1 MQEFRLD
8 RNGFRMAS
16 ILKLYLD
23 IALLRRGPEDVP
35 ASKSLLYAT
44 LAAFVV
50 LNALLTVAFRP
61 TVENWLPQLLVS
73 VAFTLFWYRIL
84 LTLFGRRE
92 RYLQTMTAVLGFGC
106 IITPVLLPAVGAM
119 APYMEAPQPDQAMPF
134 IVLLMLPLFIYL
146 LYVSARILRAAIER
160 PMFQCVM
167 LVLLQTFLEPLLL
180 LALFGPGAAAAA
192 AAGAGG

>member
-1 MQEFRLD
+1 MQEFPLD
-8 RNGFRMAS
+8 RNGFRMAA

-23 IALLRRGPEDVP
+23 IALLRRGPEDLP
-35 ASKSLLYAT
+35 ASKPLLYAT

-50 LNALLTVAFRP
+50 LNALLTVVFRP

-73 VAFTLFWYRIL
+73 VAFTLFWYRVL

-92 RYLQTMTAVLGFGC
+92 RYLQTITAVLGFGC
-106 IITPVLLPAVGAM
+106 IVTPVLLPAVGAM
-119 APYMEAPQPDQAMPF
+119 APYMEAPQAEQAVPF

-180 LALFGPGAAAAA
+180 LALFGPGQAAASAT
-192 AAGAGG
+192 GAGG

>member
-1 MQEFRLD
+1 
-8 RNGFRMAS
+8 MAT

-35 ASKSLLYAT
+35 ASKTLLYLT
-44 LAAFVV
+44 LAAFVL

-61 TVENWLPQLLVS
+61 SVQNWLPQLLVS
-73 VAFTLFWYRIL
+73 VGFSLLWYRVL
-84 LTLFGRRE
+84 LTLFGHAE

-106 IITPVLLPAVGAM
+106 IVTPVLLPAVGAM
-119 APYMEAPQPDQAMPF
+119 APYMEAAQPGDAVPF
-134 IVLLMLPLFIYL
+134 FALLMLPLFVYL

-180 LALFGPGAAAAA
+180 LALFGTGEPVGTAT
-192 AAGAGG
+192 GAGG